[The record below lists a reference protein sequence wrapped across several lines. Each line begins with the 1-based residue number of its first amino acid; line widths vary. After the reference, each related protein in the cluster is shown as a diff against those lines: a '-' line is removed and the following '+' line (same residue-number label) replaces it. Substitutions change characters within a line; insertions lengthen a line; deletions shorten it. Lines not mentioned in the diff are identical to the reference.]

1 MPQKSG
7 PGQRQM
13 CGTNRKGNQ
22 VRIQRMAGVVAK
34 ELGILRKQA
43 GIQDL
48 QNPRKGDL
56 RVFRIKMIALD
67 QKSDG
72 GQQCQAEDTF
82 YTQGVLIPFSIGAQ
96 ELQRTIRWA

>member
-1 MPQKSG
+1 
-7 PGQRQM
+7 M
-13 CGTNRKGNQ
+13 CGPNRKGNQ

-48 QNPRKGDL
+48 QNPRKVDL
-56 RVFRIKMIALD
+56 RVFRIRMIAMG

-82 YTQGVLIPFSIGAQ
+82 DTQGVLIHFSIG
-96 ELQRTIRWA
+96 